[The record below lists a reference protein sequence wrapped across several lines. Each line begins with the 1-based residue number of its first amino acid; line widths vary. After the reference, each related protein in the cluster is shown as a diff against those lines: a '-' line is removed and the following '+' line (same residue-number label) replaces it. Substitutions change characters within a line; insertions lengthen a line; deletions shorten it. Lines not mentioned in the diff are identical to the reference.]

1 MPISDFRWMTPE
13 ECERMT
19 TAFSTYNTDG
29 DHGLWLC
36 VDLSY
41 PDHLHERH
49 NEFPL
54 APESR
59 KVGWHELSPRQQQLF
74 AMQWAKSRDDP
85 TLAKKFHAMSASK
98 RAEMLT
104 LIQSRNVNP
113 DGDDRSRDYVPPSD
127 EQPVKWDQLSKRQQL
142 LLSLHLGKS
151 PEDLSVRTKFEAQPA
166 KLLATLCDKRA
177 YCVHIKVKIC
187 CSCLRLKFYV
197 CIMPTNCE

>member
-1 MPISDFRWMTPE
+1 
-13 ECERMT
+13 MT

-29 DHGLWLC
+29 DRGLWLC

-127 EQPVKWDQLSKRQQL
+127 ELPVKWDQLSKRQQL
-142 LLSLHLGKS
+142 LLSLQTTLDKTGHRIHWQGYSDVLVETAGYLGLTQALHLS
-151 PEDLSVRTKFEAQPA
+151 NTE
-166 KLLATLCDKRA
+166 
-177 YCVHIKVKIC
+177 H
-187 CSCLRLKFYV
+187 
-197 CIMPTNCE
+197 